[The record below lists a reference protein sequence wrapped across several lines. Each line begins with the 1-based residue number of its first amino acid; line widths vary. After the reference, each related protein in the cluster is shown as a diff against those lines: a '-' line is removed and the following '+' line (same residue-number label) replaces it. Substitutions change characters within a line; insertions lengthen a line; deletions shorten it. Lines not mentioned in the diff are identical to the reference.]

1 MLTEI
6 LSVISVILL
15 TGVLI
20 LLVVLIKRPTA
31 TGDGGDMRML
41 SDQIHREVGGVES
54 KMNEL
59 TNKNYEQQ
67 IALINTLN
75 ENSEKQTQA
84 VSKAINDMQTSNEKK
99 LDQMRST
106 VDEKLTDT
114 LDKRL
119 NASFET
125 VSKQL
130 ENVYKSL
137 GDMQRMSADVT
148 SSVSGLN
155 RILTNVKARGTWA
168 EVQLKNILDQTIPGM
183 YEENVQTN
191 KSHNGRVE
199 FAIKIPDTDSGAFTY
214 LPLDSK
220 FPIEDYARLTAAADA
235 GNAEGME
242 AARKA
247 LEARV
252 RDEGKMIKK
261 YISLPDTTP
270 FAIMYLATEGL
281 YAEIVSSR
289 SGLAERLQQDGILIA
304 GPSTITALLNSL
316 AMGFRTL
323 AINQKANEVW
333 KILGVAKGQ
342 YEKFAEQ
349 LETARKRI
357 KSAGEALDEA
367 DKRNNIIQKRLKNIE
382 TLDDTEGMLEE

>member
-220 FPIEDYARLTAAADA
+220 FPIEDYARLTAAADT

>member
-15 TGVLI
+15 TGVII

-235 GNAEGME
+235 GNTEGME

>member
-20 LLVVLIKRPTA
+20 LLVVLIKKPTA

-242 AARKA
+242 TARKA

>member
-342 YEKFAEQ
+342 YEKFAKQ
-349 LETARKRI
+349 LETAKNRI

>member
-15 TGVLI
+15 TGVII

-382 TLDDTEGMLEE
+382 TLDDTEGMLDE

>member
-235 GNAEGME
+235 GNADGME

>member
-15 TGVLI
+15 TGVII

-235 GNAEGME
+235 GNADGME